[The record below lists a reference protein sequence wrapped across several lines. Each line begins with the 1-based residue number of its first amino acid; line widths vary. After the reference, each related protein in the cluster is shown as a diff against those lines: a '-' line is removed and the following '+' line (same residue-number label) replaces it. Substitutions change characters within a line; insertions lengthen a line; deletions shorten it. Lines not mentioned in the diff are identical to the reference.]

1 MRTAV
6 IPNGIDIDRFANA
19 TAIDPAARPWPR
31 IAPVIGYL
39 GRFDPV
45 KNLPLLIEAFA
56 ALTPLCP
63 PIWQQLNHGE
73 NPSREIPKNLSP
85 HPPEPPHLAL
95 IGSSADQ
102 KDGYTLTALRNLIE
116 KLNLR
121 DRVHLLPATPTP
133 ESWLKCLSCLVLP
146 SKVEGFGLVLVEAL
160 AAGIP
165 VVAVN
170 TQVTREIVSDPAF
183 GRLVDDLNTSSLA
196 IAIQEVMAM
205 SFDPQKAR
213 TTMASKYGRAS
224 MSTQFAY
231 YFKKFC
237 ENQC

>member
-6 IPNGIDIDRFANA
+6 IPNGIDIDRFAHA
-19 TAIDPAARPWPR
+19 TAIDPAARPWPTH
-31 IAPVIGYL
+31 APVVGYL

-45 KNLPLLIEAFA
+45 KNLPVLIEAFA
-56 ALTPLCP
+56 ALPPLCP
-63 PIWQQLNHGE
+63 PTWQQLNHGE

-85 HPPEPPHLAL
+85 QPPHLAL
-95 IGSSADQ
+95 IGTSADE
-102 KDGYTLTALRNLIE
+102 KDAYTLTALRNLIE

-170 TQVTREIVSDPAF
+170 TQVTREIVSEPAF
-183 GRLVDDLNTSSLA
+183 GRLVDDLTPRSLVV
-196 IAIQEVMAM
+196 AIQEVMAM

-213 TTMASKYGRAS
+213 ATMAAKYGRAP
-224 MSTQFAY
+224 MSTQFAHF
-231 YFKKFC
+231 FKKFC